1 MKKSKAM
8 KLIEKVAV
16 KEGVSVSEVRLEMQ
30 SALDIAYENRREDE
44 PFWQRW
50 KGKKPTLEQFLIAMS
65 DETLSRLNFKPK
77 L

>member
-16 KEGVSVSEVRLEMQ
+16 KEGVSVSEVRTEMQ
-30 SALDIAYENRREDE
+30 SALDISYENRCENE

-50 KGKKPTLEQFLIAMS
+50 KGRKPTLEEFLSAMN